1 MLGIVHAL
9 MAQVEPPVRALDPHS
24 LRYTYGPIALTVGFA
39 LVVALA
45 VFALATFLGPKNPT
59 PEKLIPYESG
69 SESTGARHVK
79 LSVKFYL
86 TALLFVVFDIEA
98 VFLYPWAALYQSLG
112 WIGLVEMLVF
122 LGMLTVGLVYCWK
135 KGALEWET

>member
-1 MLGIVHAL
+1 MPTLIQAL
-9 MAQVEPPVRALDPHS
+9 IAQESASAVS
-24 LRYTYGPIALTVGFA
+24 LRYQYGPIFATIGFA
-39 LVVALA
+39 LIVAGA
-45 VFALATFLGPKNPT
+45 VFSLATFLGPKNPT

-69 SESTGARHVK
+69 SPTTGAKHVR

-112 WIGLVEMLVF
+112 WMGFVEMFVF
-122 LGMLTVGLVYCWK
+122 LAALSIALVYCWK